1 MAKEGSAYIEIRADN
16 AHLQGDLNAAHS
28 RIEAASHKMEQ
39 SMLRILKVGMVAAV
53 AAVGAAAVISVKQF
67 AEFEVAL
74 NRLGNVSDRSLG
86 VMRKEILGMSSELG
100 SVTELTK
107 GYYQVLSAGITDPI
121 KSMEMLT
128 VSAKM
133 SKEATIAQ
141 GDAVRGIVAVMGAY
155 SDELKTATEA
165 ADLLYSIERSGITSV
180 GELIPLIGNLANLSK
195 AVGLSANEMAAALA
209 QITTTGAGTSIA
221 ATQLQGLLV
230 ALNRRFKAL
239 PPVIQAYGSAIA
251 AVKAMGFQNVLQE
264 IMRYTEGNATVL
276 TKMLGRQ
283 EGYLGLLQ
291 LTKNEFGEYADRL
304 EAMTKKAGAFD
315 DAWKRYKVTLKALWD
330 TFKNTIGRQAVLLGA
345 ELAPKIGDVLTKMSK
360 WVVVNRDLIS
370 QKTSEAITKIKESI
384 KGIVDVYNSL
394 PDGIV
399 GAAGT
404 GLLIRM
410 LTGSTPIGALAATLY
425 VINTQLDKMTGHVSA
440 MSASLKVV
448 TGLLLHSAFGG
459 FLKWAGG
466 ARVAIFAL
474 GKLSLYVAMV
484 DGIARVY
491 TAWKRMSK
499 FVTETPATWGA
510 AARLAMDNVVNAVI
524 NSFVALG
531 NLMKNLVGLITDP
544 LIAAFTSFSIMD
556 LMFGD
561 LTKEQAWASVTSS
574 MESAFKNALSRVG
587 DEFHVDMSR
596 RVALIASDAD
606 RKLLANW
613 AVSGGTT
620 PKTSIPITVHLD
632 ERSVEENIKKFFED
646 RKSDLSN
653 LFETPIFIAK
663 TEIEFEVNS
672 TDFIKAYNAIEAVK
686 ASASEMAAK
695 IETVYGKDIATAYI
709 ASIVSAL
716 EKQQSIWETYNK
728 DYQILLKG
736 ETQFKVEE
744 YAKDLQ
750 AYLAVEQ
757 AKTGMT
763 DEQIEERKKLM
774 LAGYEKG
781 LKKEKAVLT
790 KVEDYWKHTLEN
802 IQDATANTIYKIIDN
817 WRDGFSSL
825 FNNIRDWFKML
836 LSQMAAQALT
846 TKIIFP
852 AMGTIG
858 AAFGMPGTAEAG
870 GGGGGNIDSSLWG
883 GGLPSGSGMGDW
895 VNSNVFGGG
904 TGSLTTWGATWGNMM
919 SYAAIAFNAIGFI
932 NDLGEGNYG
941 AAAGAGIGTGI
952 GAFLGG
958 PLGAVI
964 GGGIGKLVGS
974 LVDSIFGKSNAG
986 FGTGFHALT
995 TSGTLPTAATWG
1007 EGITFQDYWQAS
1019 GASGGAPEELIT
1031 GFQEGVNAAI
1041 QATYDAVGS
1050 FAERLPDSV
1059 RTAFEDALAGITID
1073 LLGPMQAGFAPL
1085 LGTLGDDF
1093 VIAITRETAPILEE
1107 YINVIPGYLLK
1118 QITPQIETA
1127 IFDWVGTID
1136 TSKLSAESPIMTF
1149 YNKILGGTAEFAG
1162 SLEDFT
1168 NAATG
1173 FADIMDQL
1181 TTAETEYKNQVQS
1194 ILNPLSAAGQQ
1205 LVAIDVYF
1213 TGLITTLE
1221 QVGYTV
1227 EAIADIQADWT
1238 AVTDKIKTDTWTDI
1252 AYQIDVLNGN
1262 LTEGEQEILR
1272 LTKQFEDWYKTAEE
1286 TGASAD
1292 FLTWIM
1298 DQLGITIANVGQTVV
1313 STTADMMQAAA
1324 NLSQSLASS
1333 ISSLKYDQGYGYGQ
1347 TLESNLRAIADMT
1360 GLPEGYQQYLV
1371 EQATEY
1377 YDLQMDSLNAAQDTA
1392 SCSKQTSQTQL
1403 DNLKALEKSI
1413 SAWKNA
1419 YDDLASQIL
1428 GYQTS
1433 TTNPQDVV
1441 ERLAI
1446 ARQAIMDV
1454 TGGMSF
1460 MDYVASLGTQE
1471 EQIAV
1476 AKILQNLSNN
1486 YLTLAQEALQRPSI
1500 EYQEIYTEQMGQLTG
1515 LLGYM
1520 GSYAESEWQIQIDQL
1535 DALYAIRTEIERLES
1550 ITAAAG
1556 GGGVPTSP
1564 PSPTAGIPQWLID
1577 QYSTVYAGYKTA
1589 LDLGP
1594 GIRQNWEGTGA
1605 TVETFAGQ
1613 YMSFLTS
1620 GGQKF
1625 WYDASTSLFDIFA
1638 NNPDIQKIWTQMYGY
1653 AQGTNY
1659 VLETGPA
1666 WVHKGEQ
1673 IIPAGYDYPELK
1685 QGNNVTFQL
1694 NITGNDKPEK
1704 VGKVVREELSNFMRS
1719 GEGRKL
1725 IQSTA
1730 KGQ

>member
-1 MAKEGSAYIEIRADN
+1 MAKAGSAYIEVRADN
-16 AHLQGDLNAAHS
+16 AHLQGDLNTSHS
-28 RIEAASHKMEQ
+28 RIEASARKMEQ

-330 TFKNTIGRQAVLLGA
+330 TFKNTIGRQAVLLG
-345 ELAPKIGDVLTKMSK
+345 EKLAPKIEEIIQKATK
-360 WVVVNRDLIS
+360 W
-370 QKTSEAITKIKESI
+370 
-384 KGIVDVYNSL
+384 
-394 PDGIV
+394 
-399 GAAGT
+399 
-404 GLLIRM
+404 
-410 LTGSTPIGALAATLY
+410 
-425 VINTQLDKMTGHVSA
+425 
-440 MSASLKVV
+440 
-448 TGLLLHSAFGG
+448 
-459 FLKWAGG
+459 
-466 ARVAIFAL
+466 
-474 GKLSLYVAMV
+474 
-484 DGIARVY
+484 
-491 TAWKRMSK
+491 
-499 FVTETPATWGA
+499 
-510 AARLAMDNVVNAVI
+510 
-524 NSFVALG
+524 
-531 NLMKNLVGLITDP
+531 
-544 LIAAFTSFSIMD
+544 
-556 LMFGD
+556 
-561 LTKEQAWASVTSS
+561 
-574 MESAFKNALSRVG
+574 
-587 DEFHVDMSR
+587 
-596 RVALIASDAD
+596 
-606 RKLLANW
+606 
-613 AVSGGTT
+613 
-620 PKTSIPITVHLD
+620 
-632 ERSVEENIKKFFED
+632 
-646 RKSDLSN
+646 
-653 LFETPIFIAK
+653 
-663 TEIEFEVNS
+663 FEVNDDLIAQKIPEYLEKIGKATVEIAKFLSFVSGLAIPGGMGYIGFALFGPVGGLIGLALGLIIKNLRDFEENFGRLYNKIKSGNMDVLDSFNMLGDS
-672 TDFIKAYNAIEAVK
+672 TSYMFETITKAVTTTGTSILEMNRSIKKPLAEDAKQAAAAVAK
-686 ASASEMAAK
+686 LASEKAASAA
-695 IETVYGKDIATAYI
+695 
-709 ASIVSAL
+709 SAL
-716 EKQQSIWETYNK
+716 KIAKENAKKLKKINFETSDQYFSVMISAEVEVRKEMEKTRKTHDEVIWAMVEAAYG
-728 DYQILLKG
+728 YG
-736 ETQFKVEE
+736 EIFKEIIAANAKNYWSVMISAEVEVRKE
-744 YAKDLQ
+744 M
-750 AYLAVEQ
+750 E
-757 AKTGMT
+757 KTGKT
-763 DEQIEERKKLM
+763 HDEVIWAMVEVAHGFKKKITEL
-774 LAGYEKG
+774 GNF
-781 LKKEKAVLT
+781 
-790 KVEDYWKHTLEN
+790 WKHTLEN

-836 LSQMAAQALT
+836 LAQMAAQALA
-846 TKIIFP
+846 TKIIIP
-852 AMGTIG
+852 AMVTIG
-858 AAFGMPGTAEAG
+858 SSLGMTGTAEAG
-870 GGGGGNIDSSLWG
+870 GGTGTGL
-883 GGLPSGSGMGDW
+883 GLPSGGGMGDW

-932 NDLGEGNYG
+932 NDLSSGNYG

-995 TSGTLPTAATWG
+995 TSGALPTAATWG

-1471 EQIAV
+1471 EQIAA

-1556 GGGVPTSP
+1556 GGGVPTPP